1 MSIKTQ
7 MFVFF
12 VAISLALFYASYVG
26 DERKDT
32 YLIIFW
38 TFFVGYKVIQKIDE
52 KIDETKNNS

>member
-1 MSIKTQ
+1 